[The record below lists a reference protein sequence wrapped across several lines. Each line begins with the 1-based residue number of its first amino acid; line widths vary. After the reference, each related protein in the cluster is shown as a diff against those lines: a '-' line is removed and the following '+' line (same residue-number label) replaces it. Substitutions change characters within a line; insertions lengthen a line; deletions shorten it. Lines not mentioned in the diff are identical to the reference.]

1 VSVVEHRRRYALWG
15 LALIGVWSIV
25 ALLNSL
31 QWYMGGLAA
40 GRGPTWPQLL
50 GYAVASNSIW
60 VFLTPLVVAFAHR
73 TPFRPRDGLRFSV
86 VHLMAGVGFALLQT
100 ALYIGL
106 MWLLGAQALGRM
118 LVQKLSGNFQINLLI
133 YAIIVALVV
142 GARAYRALR
151 DREVAGARMEARL
164 AEAESAALRAQLQ
177 PHFLFNT
184 LNAIS
189 ALVEDEPRRARRLI
203 AKLGDL
209 LRLSIEEHRAP
220 QSALGDELDF
230 TEAYL
235 AIEQARLGSRLRVV
249 RDVEPD
255 ALTCLVPTLLLQP
268 LVENAI
274 RHGIAPLVEGG
285 TVTIAA
291 KVADGRLHVTV
302 ADDGKGATDIVERVG
317 LGNARR
323 RLRQLYG
330 DRHSLEVVT
339 APRAGFRVLL
349 VTPL

>member
-1 VSVVEHRRRYALWG
+1 MKLAGRSRHLVLWG
-15 LALIGVWSIV
+15 VILLGVWSTV

-40 GRGPTWPQLL
+40 GQDPDWLELL
-50 GYAVASNSIW
+50 GYSVAANSVW
-60 VFLTPLVVAFAHR
+60 ALLTPLVVAVAHR
-73 TPFRPRDGLRFSV
+73 VPLAPRRGLRFFT
-86 VHLMAGVGFALLQT
+86 VHLAASLGFAVLHT
-100 ALYIGL
+100 ALYVAL
-106 MWLLGAQALGRM
+106 MWSLGAEAPGKILM
-118 LVQKLSGNFQINLLI
+118 QKLSGAFQINLLI

-151 DREVAGARMEARL
+151 DREVASARMEARL

-189 ALVEDEPRRARRLI
+189 ALVADEPRQARRLI

-220 QSALGDELDF
+220 ESAFGDELDF

-235 AIEQARLGSRLRVV
+235 AIERARLGPRLRIV
-249 RDVEPD
+249 RDIAAD
-255 ALTCLVPTLLLQP
+255 ALTCRVPTLLLQP

-291 KVADGRLHVTV
+291 QVIDGRLHVTV
-302 ADDGKGATDIVERVG
+302 ADDGKGADAVVERVG

-323 RLRQLYG
+323 RLRQLYA
-330 DRHSLEVVT
+330 DRQSLTIET

-349 VTPL
+349 VTPR